1 MRKNNGSMPCMEPLK
16 SADLTDYLIACDG
29 FRCLFIMLG
38 GAVPVGMPVAITIG
52 RSNGD
57 GLTRVDK
64 IGGHCLGDVADGADL
79 HDRRLGLLQ
88 HQLFVN
94 RADLGL
100 LFVSLLAASEHFFSC
115 GQRNVMLQ
123 VANTRCVVSINL

>member
-52 RSNGD
+52 RSTGD
-57 GLTRVDK
+57 GLTRVDD
-64 IGGHCLGDVADGADL
+64 IGGHCLVDVADRADL
-79 HDRRLGLLQ
+79 HDRRVGLLH
-88 HQLFVN
+88 HQLCVN
-94 RADLGL
+94 PGPLDLL
-100 LFVSLLAASEHFFSC
+100 LVSLPA
-115 GQRNVMLQ
+115 
-123 VANTRCVVSINL
+123 